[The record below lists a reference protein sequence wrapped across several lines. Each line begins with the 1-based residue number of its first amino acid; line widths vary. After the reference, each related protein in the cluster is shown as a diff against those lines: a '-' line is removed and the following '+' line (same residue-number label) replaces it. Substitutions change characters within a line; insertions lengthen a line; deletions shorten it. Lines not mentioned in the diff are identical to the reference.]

1 MENVVATQFVDGR
14 PAPDWPAWDGMTYQL
29 RFERR
34 NRSGDADP
42 THSFAYPHLIRPIRS
57 EGLLEPLRTWAVA
70 SWYENQGRNRPV
82 TLLLLPLGGIQF
94 APHFNHTHMWFAVVT
109 HTEDGSAWALAD
121 ASHFFT
127 HDGDLNKIPHKTFI
141 EIGTLT
147 TAVNS
152 TIWLNSGTNM
162 GYFMQMMP
170 QLDFQTEHWKPNG
183 GFGDFR
189 NGFTFSRRD
198 GVDPSAGK
206 WLADNEFLMASV
218 PQSSLFNHAEDRAN
232 WRIIATT
239 HTEAV
244 ALTPPPEAPTPDP
257 VVVERERLERQ
268 INEAKAAIRQQTMD
282 HDGCD
287 AGKREFLES
296 TGLFTEEEIDGCFE
310 REYTVTFEATVQ
322 YTVRATASSADDAR
336 ESAEQEGY
344 SVHDEAIIS
353 AVRSD
358 SLEYTFVDVEEE

>member
-1 MENVVATQFVDGR
+1 MENVVATTQFADR
-14 PAPDWPAWDGMTYQL
+14 PAPDWPAWDETTYQL

-34 NRSGDADP
+34 ANSYDADP
-42 THSFAYPHLIRPIRS
+42 THSFAYPHLIRPIRN
-57 EGLLEPLRTWAVA
+57 EGLLEPLRAWAVA
-70 SWYENQGRNRPV
+70 SWYENQGRSRPV
-82 TLLLLPLGGIQF
+82 TLLLLPLGGTQF
-94 APHFNHTHMWFAVVT
+94 APHFNHTHMWLAVVT

-141 EIGTLT
+141 EIGTLP

-152 TIWLNSGTNM
+152 TTWLNSGTNM

-170 QLDFQTEHWKPNG
+170 QLDSQPEYWEPYS

-189 NGFTFSRRD
+189 KGFTFSRRD

-218 PQSSLFNHAEDRAN
+218 PQSSEFNHAEDRAN

-239 HTEAV
+239 HTEARIV
-244 ALTPPPEAPTPDP
+244 SAPTPPTPDP
-257 VVVERERLERQ
+257 ERLRLERQ
-268 INEAKAAIRQQTMD
+268 INEAKAAIRLQTMD

-336 ESAEQEGY
+336 ESAEQESY
-344 SVHDEAIIS
+344 TVHDEAIIS

-358 SLEYTFVDVEEE
+358 SLDYTFVDVEEE